1 MAKTP
6 AKKSAK
12 AAKVASSADKKGKKK
27 ATRSES
33 YSTYLYKVRIH
44 CSLRGAVAAHVSPHR
59 ILVASFPI
67 SVS

>member
-27 ATRSES
+27 ASRSES
-33 YSTYLYKVRIH
+33 YSSYLYKVR
-44 CSLRGAVAAHVSPHR
+44 SLPPVVRADWPCGHVPSD
-59 ILVASFPI
+59 
-67 SVS
+67 